1 MAGNYLTR
9 SETMENHALTEEQKF
24 LIVDLLRLTNNEF
37 REEFKR
43 LHIEGDYSGAENH
56 LVAIY
61 EINDI
66 IDLKRAQIATI
77 AEYKKSLIYEY
88 ATGKKE
94 L

>member
-1 MAGNYLTR
+1 
-9 SETMENHALTEEQKF
+9 MENHALTEEQKF

-66 IDLKRAQIATI
+66 IDMLSPKGVQND
-77 AEYKKSLIYEY
+77 
-88 ATGKKE
+88 
-94 L
+94 